1 VSDEERQAEAGRILR
16 RLEQQSEKTAGI
28 SPHPERQDEWTERWG
43 RRAGL
48 TIGCLLAIALL
59 IHLIATYVV
68 R

>member
-16 RLEQQSEKTAGI
+16 RLEQQAEKTTGN
-28 SPHPERQDEWTERWG
+28 PPEPERRDEWTERWG

-48 TIGCLLAIALL
+48 IVGCLIAIALL